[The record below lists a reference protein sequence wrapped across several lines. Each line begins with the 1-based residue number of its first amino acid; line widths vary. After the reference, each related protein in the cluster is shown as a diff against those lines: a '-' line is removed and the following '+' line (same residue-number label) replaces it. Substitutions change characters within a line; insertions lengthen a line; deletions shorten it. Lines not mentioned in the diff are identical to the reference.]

1 MGPVY
6 AGRRF
11 NEPGTSG
18 LSLQLVVMV
27 GAGLFFIIAH
37 PFGRISH
44 NNMDIM
50 IAISAYD
57 VIAIGRK
64 SEKPAKLKST
74 TKF

>member
-1 MGPVY
+1 
-6 AGRRF
+6 
-11 NEPGTSG
+11 
-18 LSLQLVVMV
+18 
-27 GAGLFFIIAH
+27 
-37 PFGRISH
+37 
-44 NNMDIM
+44 MDIM